1 MSDYDA
7 DADKPDLL
15 KDALEAFDKAAEHD
29 DHNRKA
35 FEDDI
40 DFALLENQWPERVR
54 RDREIDGRPCLT
66 VNKLAA
72 MGRQIVKMPVYKLFK
87 QGEINAPNAIPD
99 PQIIATLTDRAL
111 IRSISE
117 RTWPSTYGHIISQE
131 QIDFMLDWMYSDE
144 SLEKQMDSGCV
155 FYIASIKKENEQWED
170 VGFCS
175 VSPEEEENNSTE
187 KVEGSKAHKPRLF
200 FLVQSID
207 HGCSH
212 RI

>member
-1 MSDYDA
+1 M
-7 DADKPDLL
+7 
-15 KDALEAFDKAAEHD
+15 
-29 DHNRKA
+29 
-35 FEDDI
+35 
-40 DFALLENQWPERVR
+40 NQMMLR
-54 RDREIDGRPCLT
+54 T
-66 VNKLAA
+66 
-72 MGRQIVKMPVYKLFK
+72 
-87 QGEINAPNAIPD
+87 
-99 PQIIATLTDRAL
+99 ATLTDRAL

-187 KVEGSKAHKPRLF
+187 KVEGSKAHKLKKLYVLPSAQGTGAGKALLVKAIEFAKAAGSSSLFLQVNKQNDAYTFYLKHGFVKEQEFKFDIGNGFFMDDYVMRLNF
-200 FLVQSID
+200 
-207 HGCSH
+207 
-212 RI
+212 